1 MGSTTAGSV
10 HQSRQSGEGAGALA
24 LQVPSARYTNS
35 LSPFDYSMSFRPLLV
50 LSLSG
55 LLTLDRLPAQDTQP
69 AGTPVAVAPS
79 PSPASPQVT
88 FESVYVEG
96 PYIALTF
103 DDGPNVTLTPRLLSL
118 LAEHHMKATFFVVG
132 QNAADHPDIL
142 RRAVKEGHEIANH
155 SWSHPNLGKMSDE
168 AVRRELQKTDEA
180 ISAAIG
186 KRPTLMRPPYGSIT
200 ARQKKWIH
208 DDFGYRIIIW
218 DVDPL
223 DWKRPGP
230 AVVCSRILKE
240 THPGSIVLAH
250 DIHPQTLEA
259 MPATFDQLE
268 RKGFKS
274 VTVTELL
281 AMAKPPPKP
290 TPTVRAS
297 ATPAPSG
304 SVRTAP
310 VTTTTSSTPNG

>member
-1 MGSTTAGSV
+1 MLLRSP
-10 HQSRQSGEGAGALA
+10 LA
-24 LQVPSARYTNS
+24 
-35 LSPFDYSMSFRPLLV
+35 FLLF
-50 LSLSG
+50 G
-55 LLTLDRLPAQDTQP
+55 LLIIPSLHAEEPQP
-69 AGTPVAVAPS
+69 AGTPSSVGLAPS
-79 PSPASPQVT
+79 PISPQLT

-103 DDGPNVTLTPRLLSL
+103 DDGPNATLTPRLLNL
-118 LAEHHMKATFFVVG
+118 LAEHHLKATFFVVG

-142 RRAVKEGHEIANH
+142 RRAVKEGHEIGNH

-168 AVRRELQKTDEA
+168 AVRRELQKTDDA
-180 ISAAIG
+180 IAAAIG

-208 DDFGYRIIIW
+208 DEFGYRIIIW

-240 THPGSIVLAH
+240 THAGSIVLAH
-250 DIHPQTLEA
+250 DIHAQTLEA
-259 MPATFDQLE
+259 MPATFDQLD

-290 TPTVRAS
+290 TPRATATPATSGAVRPAPAS
-297 ATPAPSG
+297 TPAPS
-304 SVRTAP
+304 
-310 VTTTTSSTPNG
+310 TPPGG

>member
-1 MGSTTAGSV
+1 MFPRSLVASV
-10 HQSRQSGEGAGALA
+10 L
-24 LQVPSARYTNS
+24 
-35 LSPFDYSMSFRPLLV
+35 LSLLV
-50 LSLSG
+50 ISPLYSQEPRS
-55 LLTLDRLPAQDTQP
+55 
-69 AGTPVAVAPS
+69 AGTPVPGAVAPS
-79 PSPASPQVT
+79 ATPAQVT

-103 DDGPNVTLTPRLLSL
+103 DDGPHATLTPRLLNL

-142 RRAVKEGHEIANH
+142 KRAVKEGHEIANH
-155 SWSHPNLGKMSDE
+155 SWSHPNLGKMSD
-168 AVRRELQKTDEA
+168 AGVRAELQKTDDA
-180 ISAAIG
+180 IASAIG

-200 ARQKKWIH
+200 AHQKKWIH

-230 AVVCSRILKE
+230 TAVCNRILKE
-240 THPGSIVLAH
+240 THAGSIVLAH
-250 DIHPQTLEA
+250 DIHAQTLEA

-268 RKGFKS
+268 KKGYKS

-281 AMAKPPPKP
+281 AMAKTPPKP
-290 TPTVRAS
+290 TPNVRAS

-304 SVRTAP
+304 SVHATP
-310 VTTTTSSTPNG
+310 TMTPTSSPPPGG